1 MGWVID
7 LAIIVNSQQSTVNR
21 QQIMFA
27 RSRRNLANL
36 FALSMGSI
44 LIVFA
49 AIGYYLRVEDELQKF
64 DAFLFGQSKKIA
76 DNAQR
81 LLYLQQLQMGEVDIS
96 ALTNALPMN
105 SELSYIRWYNVNQQL
120 ILFYSNNKAAS
131 RTLTAAPGYQ
141 TLQINSNDQ
150 RGKSNTE
157 WIRELTIKVV
167 HNNTLIGYLQIAAPL
182 TTVRSTVDRARFF
195 LALGVP
201 VTLGVIGITGWF
213 LGGLAMQPTRRAYE
227 QLQRFTADASHELRA
242 PVAAVLSNAQVAL
255 IPPFDESELRFRLE
269 NIVDVTKS
277 MSNLIANLLLLSRHE
292 GNLDASV
299 LKNINLVE
307 LVANISNNYQ
317 EQATSQNLIFTSQ
330 LPEEA
335 ITIKAEPDL
344 LKQAIVNLLSN
355 AFKYTPA
362 NGSVKLRVFVQSH
375 QAVIQ
380 VEDSGI
386 GIPEQ
391 DLPNIFERFYRV
403 DTVRS
408 RQTGGF
414 GLGLAIAQQ
423 IVQAHQGKITV
434 NSLVGQG
441 SIFQIELPLT

>member
-64 DAFLFGQSKKIA
+64 DVFLFGQSKKIA
-76 DNAQR
+76 ENAQR

>member
-1 MGWVID
+1 
-7 LAIIVNSQQSTVNR
+7 
-21 QQIMFA
+21 
-27 RSRRNLANL
+27 
-36 FALSMGSI
+36 MGSI

-64 DAFLFGQSKKIA
+64 DVFLFGQSKKIA
-76 DNAQR
+76 ENAQR

-96 ALTNALPMN
+96 ALTNALPMS

-120 ILFYSNNKAAS
+120 ILFYSNNKAVS
-131 RTLTAAPGYQ
+131 RTLTSAPGYQ

-150 RGKSNTE
+150 QGKSNTE
-157 WIRELTIKVV
+157 WIRELTIKVA

-269 NIVDVTKS
+269 NIVDVAKS

-292 GNLDASV
+292 GNLDASG

-362 NGSVKLRVFVQSH
+362 NGSVKLRVLVQSR

-441 SIFQIELPLT
+441 SIFQIELPLM

>member
-1 MGWVID
+1 
-7 LAIIVNSQQSTVNR
+7 
-21 QQIMFA
+21 
-27 RSRRNLANL
+27 
-36 FALSMGSI
+36 
-44 LIVFA
+44 
-49 AIGYYLRVEDELQKF
+49 
-64 DAFLFGQSKKIA
+64 
-76 DNAQR
+76 
-81 LLYLQQLQMGEVDIS
+81 MGEVDIS
-96 ALTNALPMN
+96 AFLTNALPMN
-105 SELSYIRWYNVNQQL
+105 SELSYVRWYNTNQQL
-120 ILFYSNNKAAS
+120 ILFYNKPAPP
-131 RTLTAAPGYQ
+131 TLTTPLGYQ
-141 TLQINSNDQ
+141 TLHINSHDQ
-150 RGKSNTE
+150 QGKDNTE
-157 WIRELTIKVV
+157 WIREVTIKVM
-167 HNNTLIGYLQIAAPL
+167 HNNRLIGYLQVAAPL
-182 TTVRSTVDRARFF
+182 SSVRSTLDRARFF

-201 VTLGVIGITGWF
+201 VTLGVIGVTGWF
-213 LGGLAMQPTRRAYE
+213 LGGLAMQPTRKAYE

-269 NIVDVTKS
+269 NIVDVAKS
-277 MSNLIANLLLLSRHE
+277 MSNLIGNLLLLSRHE

-299 LKNINLVE
+299 LKTINLVE
-307 LVANISNNYQ
+307 LVENISKNYQ
-317 EQATSQNLIFTSQ
+317 ELATSQNLIFTTQ
-330 LPEEA
+330 LPQEP

-362 NGSVKLRVFVQSH
+362 DGNVKLRVFTQSR

-386 GIPEQ
+386 GIPEE
-391 DLPNIFERFYRV
+391 DLPHIFERFYRV

-434 NSLVGQG
+434 NSLMGQG
-441 SIFQIELPLT
+441 SIFQIELPLM

>member
-1 MGWVID
+1 
-7 LAIIVNSQQSTVNR
+7 
-21 QQIMFA
+21 MFA

-49 AIGYYLRVEDELQKF
+49 ALGYYLRVEDELQKF
-64 DAFLFGQSKKIA
+64 DDFLFGQSKKITE
-76 DNAQR
+76 NAQR
-81 LLYLQQLQMGEVDIS
+81 LLYFQQWQMGQINIS
-96 ALTNALPMN
+96 ALANVLPMN
-105 SELSYIRWYNVNQQL
+105 SELTYVRWYNVNQQL
-120 ILFYSNNKAAS
+120 VLFAGKPIQQP
-131 RTLTAAPGYQ
+131 LTATPGYQ
-141 TLQINSNDQ
+141 TLQIKVNEQQANS
-150 RGKSNTE
+150 SPE
-157 WIRELTIKVV
+157 WIREITIKILQ
-167 HNNTLIGYLQIAAPL
+167 NNTHVGYLQVAAPL
-182 TTVRSTVDRARFF
+182 TSVRSTLDRTRFF

-201 VTLGVIGITGWF
+201 VTLGVIGVTGWF
-213 LGGLAMQPTRRAYE
+213 LGGLAMQPTRKAYE

-269 NIVDVTKS
+269 NIVDVAKS
-277 MSNLIANLLLLSRHE
+277 MSNLIGNLLLLSRHE
-292 GNLDASV
+292 GNLDTSV
-299 LKNINLVE
+299 LKTINLVE
-307 LVANISNNYQ
+307 LVANVSNNYQ
-317 EQATSQNLIFTSQ
+317 ELATSQNLIFTSQ
-330 LPEEA
+330 LPEEPVR
-335 ITIKAEPDL
+335 IKAEPDL

-355 AFKYTPA
+355 AFKYTPVD
-362 NGSVKLRVFVQSH
+362 GTVKLRVLKQSNH
-375 QAVIQ
+375 ALIQ

-403 DTVRS
+403 DTARS

-434 NSLVGQG
+434 KSLVGQG
-441 SIFQIELPLT
+441 SIFQIELPLM